1 MNKPNLVIPHL
12 HIIGFTLKVLEVVA
26 LVYVVMEIGRAHV

>member
-1 MNKPNLVIPHL
+1 MNKPNLVIHHF

-26 LVYVVMEIGRAHV
+26 PVYVVMD